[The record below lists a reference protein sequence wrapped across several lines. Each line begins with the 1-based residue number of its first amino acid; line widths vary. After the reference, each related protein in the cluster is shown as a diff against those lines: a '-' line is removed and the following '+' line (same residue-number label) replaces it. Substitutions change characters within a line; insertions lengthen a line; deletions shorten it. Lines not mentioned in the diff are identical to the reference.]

1 MSYLVNK
8 KNITFFVKM
17 FAQLEKSLYI
27 STIINKL
34 KHKTMTIFANT
45 KNGQQVQIKLFGNL
59 TMILNYIENY
69 TGNDLGNDIILE
81 DFITDFEETGVIL
94 EN

>member
-1 MSYLVNK
+1 
-8 KNITFFVKM
+8 
-17 FAQLEKSLYI
+17 
-27 STIINKL
+27 
-34 KHKTMTIFANT
+34 MTIFANT
-45 KNGQQVQIKLFGNL
+45 KNGQKVQIKLFGNL